1 MFLQLLDK
9 ILKMFYSS
17 VTACRIFQSVEK
29 FCVEANYAWIFIEA
43 FYLHTL
49 ISNPLRTNPYV
60 TRYVI
65 AGWVIPIVPT
75 VGWAVQYYSEVQG

>member
-1 MFLQLLDK
+1 M
-9 ILKMFYSS
+9 
-17 VTACRIFQSVEK
+17 ACRIFTSVEN
-29 FCVEANYAWIFIEA
+29 FFAEANYAWIFIEA

-75 VGWAVQYYSEVQG
+75 IGWALQYYTEVQKLFQFLKIFQLSKGKKIW